1 VKTVPTVAGCNLGDR
16 AMHRQTTTFSR
27 RVNRVFTHRADR
39 VAKAVERRG
48 IRATYELHDH
58 LLSNRKS
65 RGLYEADPPTLD
77 AVQQTILGQ
86 VEESGFAVVPFGDL
100 FTDPAEWS
108 ALEAMRDR
116 FVSET
121 EQDLAKGGEHVRVR
135 AGKEFVVRLHSYGVD
150 LGLDDPWFRAVAS
163 HRLLDIANTYLEMWS
178 KLEYIDVWYSVPQ
191 PADATRIS
199 SQRWHRDYN
208 DKHLL
213 KVFLYLVDVDENMGP
228 FQYVPGSQPGGP
240 YADAWPWEPLGNNY
254 PTEEE
259 LETLIP
265 DSAIEAF
272 VASKGTLIFCNTAGF
287 HRGGFSTTNPRV
299 LATATYSSPAS
310 LASLTTRSYGF
321 TGSLDALDASTRHAL
336 S

>member
-1 VKTVPTVAGCNLGDR
+1 
-16 AMHRQTTTFSR
+16 MHRQTTTFSR

-58 LLSNRKS
+58 LFSNRKS
-65 RGLYEADPPTLD
+65 RGLYESDLPVLD
-77 AVQQTILGQ
+77 DVQRRILRE
-86 VEESGFAVVPFGDL
+86 VEENGFTVATFEEL
-100 FTDPAEWS
+100 FEDPGHWAQ
-108 ALEAMRDR
+108 LEAMRDG

-121 EQDLAKGGEHVRVR
+121 EADLAKGGEHVRVR
-135 AGKEFVVRLHSYGVD
+135 AGKEFVVRLHSYGVA
-150 LGLDDPWFRAVAS
+150 LGMDDPWFRSAAS
-163 HRLLDIANTYLEMWS
+163 RRILDIANAYLEMWS
-178 KLEYIDVWYSVPQ
+178 KLEYVDVWYSVPQ
-191 PADATRIS
+191 PADAPRIS

-240 YADAWPWEPLGNNY
+240 YADAWPWQPLGQNY

-259 LETLIP
+259 LEALIP
-265 DSAIEAF
+265 TSEIKAF
-272 VASKGTLIFCNTAGF
+272 TAPKGTLIFCNTAGF
-287 HRGGFSTTNPRV
+287 HRGGFSTSDPRV

-310 LASLTTRSYGF
+310 LASLTVRSYGF
-321 TGSLDALDASTRHAL
+321 SGDLAALDPPTRFAL
-336 S
+336 G